1 MVGTNL
7 KAETMSLMDKRTALE
22 AEMNVIIDRL
32 CRPGGPGLSGN
43 LIDSEASILIFCFSL
58 HVYANRHRL
67 AELRSDHKVITER
80 IDQHIQLLHS
90 TRLASKSS
98 HVVDSG
104 NVEGSNSLD
113 SSIVHVGTSAS
124 YHNVLSGNTI
134 SAMDVDA
141 TVSVPFALVDEIAED
156 SPAAED
162 GLQLGDQI
170 VKFGNVESG
179 DNLLSKLASE
189 AQSNQGCGVSVVV
202 LRQAA
207 VVNLTITPRV
217 WQGRGLLGYVG
228 CSSSQ

>member
-43 LIDSEASILIFCFSL
+43 LIDSEGFPRADIDIP
-58 HVYANRHRL
+58 VVRADRHRL

-98 HVVDSG
+98 PLVHSG

-113 SSIVHVGTSAS
+113 SSIVNVGTSAS
-124 YHNVLSGNTI
+124 YHNVLSGSTI

-141 TVSVPFALVDEIAED
+141 TVSIPFALVDEIAED

-170 VKFGNVESG
+170 VKFGIVESG

-189 AQSNQGCGVSVVV
+189 AQSNQGRGVSVVV

-207 VVNLTITPRV
+207 VVNLTVTPRV
-217 WQGRGLLGYVG
+217 WQGRGLLG
-228 CSSSQ
+228 CHFRML